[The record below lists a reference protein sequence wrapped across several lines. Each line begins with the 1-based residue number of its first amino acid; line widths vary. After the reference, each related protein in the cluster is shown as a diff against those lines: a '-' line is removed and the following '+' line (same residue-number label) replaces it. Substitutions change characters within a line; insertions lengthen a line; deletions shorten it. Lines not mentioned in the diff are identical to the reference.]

1 MIEPA
6 RASNRLGRRG
16 LALIG
21 FLLASSLVADRA
33 RGDII
38 YQTGFEPPAFMAGTT
53 VDGQGGFSVT
63 VGDPNAITVT
73 TSQPHSGTQALLFTG
88 GNLSDSPPPNG
99 PGFFVGTAGVAVNYD
114 ALAAGNPVV
123 SLEASIRLDGPSTA
137 TGIGHTG
144 DLVSFNLEAILGDG
158 SYFSTYLSSDG
169 NAYGYSQQYD
179 AMTPV
184 ALGVYH
190 DVKLLLD
197 FGARTST
204 YVVDGLTFGTKAFDP
219 SVTSSVLANA
229 QFTMYAI
236 DPPADRSLY
245 MARADDFSV
254 RSVPEPSSLALCLI
268 GGLVTMTNV
277 ARLRRGGSGGD
288 SRKQ

>member
-1 MIEPA
+1 MIDLT
-6 RASNRLGRRG
+6 RASSRLARRG
-16 LALIG
+16 LTLIG
-21 FLLASSLVADRA
+21 FLLASTIVADRA

-38 YQTGFEPPAFMAGTT
+38 YQTGFESPAFTAGST

-63 VGDPNAITVT
+63 TGDPNAITVT
-73 TSQPHSGTQALLFTG
+73 TSQPRTGAQALLFSG
-88 GNLSDSPPPNG
+88 LNLSDSPPPNG

-114 ALAAGNPVV
+114 AQAGGNALV

-219 SVTSSVLANA
+219 SVTSSVLANV

-245 MARADDFSV
+245 TARADDFSV
-254 RSVPEPSSLALCLI
+254 RAVPEPSSLALCLI
-268 GGLVTMTNV
+268 GGLVTMTNL
-277 ARLRRGGSGGD
+277 ARRRRGGSGAG
-288 SRKQ
+288 SGRQ